1 MRLFVVIVAVMSV
14 GCASAIRISDKEECA
29 TRDLKLEGV
38 DSGQVDSFHAA
49 SNGAYVR
56 GNSYGEVRRC
66 GVPSSEA
73 EKREISDL
81 KAAAE
86 PKVEYNSGIKGKR
99 LLTAVGYVF
108 WVVPGIL
115 LKYMYD
121 GQYDEAVAQSNKI
134 QTELAAKRNG
144 SVRGV
149 ATDK

>member
-1 MRLFVVIVAVMSV
+1 MRLLVLLITAMTV
-14 GCASAIRISDKEECA
+14 GCASAIRISDKEACA
-29 TRDLKLEGV
+29 TRDLRLEGV
-38 DSGQVDSFHAA
+38 DSGQVDSFHTA
-49 SNGAYVR
+49 SNGAYVS
-56 GNSYGEVRRC
+56 GSSYGEVRRC

-86 PKVEYNSGIKGKR
+86 PKFEYNSGIKGKR

-108 WVVPGIL
+108 WVVPGVL

-121 GQYDEAVAQSNKI
+121 GQYDEAVTRSNQI
-134 QTELAAKRNG
+134 QTELAAKRNS